1 MKKIIVLLLCV
12 LMVGSCLLVSC
23 NNDPSNTSDS
33 KDNSENSIGEGMDEN
48 GQYVANLPAFSWDVN
63 NATYATFDVAVYSN
77 EVQETY
83 FSEDIGYGKYA
94 TTDEVIDNAVME
106 RNNKVEQMTGCVV
119 NPCYEKDV
127 VSAIRDD
134 IATGAGRYDMAMPFL
149 SGAVALAQEGQL
161 NALTDENLAQYIDL
175 SMPWWDKGATEAFS
189 ISNQV
194 YFATGDITIMAK
206 ISTWAITF
214 NKQMYDELFT
224 DQKSL
229 YDLVEDG
236 EWTFDKFVTFS
247 KTATMQLVDDG
258 IWDHNDRWGC
268 VSAFSDPYNYY
279 SAAGESV
286 AAKDADDLP
295 FITFDTDRSVTVAQ
309 TVLEEFSELN
319 EWHIYSNTLNTP
331 NIWVT
336 SLDIFGEGRA
346 LFRTS
351 VFSAIKKL
359 RNYENGIEFGI
370 IPLPK
375 FDEKQENYYSPSG
388 SGAYVAVIPISA
400 PDPEFSAYMTQL
412 IACEAKNYLTPA
424 YYETTLK
431 SRDARDDESERML
444 DDYIFAN
451 LKFDV
456 GLIYNFGGV
465 GTMFQELAQQGSAD
479 ITSKFDSIRDNIDS
493 EIEDTIE
500 NYRA

>member
-1 MKKIIVLLLCV
+1 MKKIILLLLCV

-23 NNDPSNTSDS
+23 NNPADTTSKPDSNTSV
-33 KDNSENSIGEGMDEN
+33 GEGMDEN
-48 GQYVANLPAFSWDVN
+48 GKYVANLPAFSWDVKD
-63 NATYATFDVAVYSN
+63 ATYATFDVAVYSN

-83 FSEDIGYGKYA
+83 FSEDIGFGKYA

-106 RNNKVEQMTGCVV
+106 RNNKVEQMTGVV
-119 NPCYEKDV
+119 VTPWYEKDV
-127 VSAIRDD
+127 VTAIRDD
-134 IATGAGRYDMAMPFL
+134 IATGAGNYDMAMPFL

-161 NALTDENLAQYIDL
+161 NALTDDNLAQYLYL
-175 SMPWWDKGATEAFS
+175 SKPWWDQGATEAFS

-224 DQKSL
+224 DEKSL
-229 YDLVEDG
+229 YELVEDG
-236 EWTFDKFVTFS
+236 EWTFDKLISFA
-247 KTATMQLVDDG
+247 KTATQDDG
-258 IWDHNDRWGC
+258 NGTWDYNDQWGL

-295 FITFDTDRSVTVAQ
+295 YITFDTNRSVTVAQ
-309 TVLEEFSELN
+309 GILEEFSKLN
-319 EWHIYSNTLNTP
+319 EWHIYSNTLGTP
-331 NIWVT
+331 SIWVT

-359 RNYENGIEFGI
+359 RNYEDGIEFGI
-370 IPLPK
+370 VPLPK
-375 FDEKQENYYSPSG
+375 YDLEQEEYYSPSG
-388 SGAYVAVIPISA
+388 SGAYVAVIPVSA
-400 PDPEFSAYMTQL
+400 KDPEFSAYMTQL

-424 YYETTLK
+424 YFETTLK
-431 SRDARDDESERML
+431 SRDARDDESEKML
-444 DDYIFAN
+444 DEYIFSN

-456 GLIYNFGGV
+456 GLIYDFGGA
-465 GTMFQELAQQGSAD
+465 GSMFSQLAQEGSAD
-479 ITSKFDSIRDNIDS
+479 ITSKFDSIKDAV
-493 EIEDTIE
+493 EAGIEETIE